1 VRHTQVATAVLGR
14 PYEVPIASDRAVLQ
28 ELYFLHPHPRV
39 AHVLTELKRE
49 IRVVQRDRKSRL
61 RSIKKS

>member
-1 VRHTQVATAVLGR
+1 MRHTQVATAVLGR

-49 IRVVQRDRKSRL
+49 IRVVQRR
-61 RSIKKS
+61 